1 MAANIVL
8 SGNLSFLNLA
18 ELLQLLGSNGS
29 NGILRI
35 NAQHAPEP
43 GIVFFAHGNPVHS
56 INGSLRGLESIF
68 SLFGWMEGEF
78 SFSEEPYDGE
88 STINKSRMEIILD
101 GLRMLDDGEIEKVE
115 STISEGTPS
124 EPKKAVSK
132 KSSLPLI
139 KGPLVDYLHVVDEEE
154 FFDGEEIIIEGN
166 HGNWIWVIL
175 EGIVELSR
183 STPKG
188 PVKFLQ
194 ITDGAFIGSIS
205 ALLSDESVRNVTAT
219 AVGNVQLGM
228 LDSQG
233 MGNEFSRMTP
243 EFRNIVRSLDNR
255 FDEVMNRAVATF
267 VGKNDPAKFLKDK
280 RPVIMEGKNDDKSF
294 IITGGRASIVRKT
307 KNGVIPLITGLGKGD
322 FIGHIPFLDMGL
334 EPTSAVVLGDKR
346 LKVATVDQQS
356 LEDEYEDLSLTFKN
370 MLSNISTN
378 ILATAMVIWLVQT
391 SFPSRSRHVNSP
403 RCFRP
408 TANR

>member
-1 MAANIVL
+1 MASNIVL
-8 SGNLSFLNLA
+8 SGNLGFLNLA

-35 NAQHAPEP
+35 NSKFASEP
-43 GIVFFAHGNPVHS
+43 GIVFFSNGNPVHS
-56 INGSLRGLESIF
+56 LNGTLRGLEAIF

-78 SFSEEPYDGE
+78 TFSDEPYDGE
-88 STINKSRMEIILD
+88 ITINKSRMEIILD

-115 STISEGTPS
+115 PAAPDNEPP
-124 EPKKAVSK
+124 PKKHAAK

-175 EGIVELSR
+175 EGMVELSR

-188 PVKFLQ
+188 PVAFLQ
-194 ITDGAFIGSIS
+194 LSDGAFIGSIS
-205 ALLSDESVRNVTAT
+205 SLLSDESVRNLTAK

-233 MGNEFSRMTP
+233 MGSEFSRMSP

-255 FDEVMNRAVATF
+255 FNEIMNRTVACF
-267 VGKNDPAKFLKDK
+267 IGKNDPAKLLKDH

-294 IITGGRASIVRKT
+294 IITGGRASIIRKT
-307 KNGVIPLITGLGKGD
+307 KSGVVPLITGLSKGD

-334 EPTSAVVLGDKR
+334 EPTSAIVLGDKR
-346 LKVATVDQQS
+346 LKVSTIDAQALQ
-356 LEDEYEDLSLTFKN
+356 DEYDQLSLTFKN
-370 MLSNISTN
+370 VLENLSTA
-378 ILATAMVIWLVQT
+378 ILATAMVICELEKKAA
-391 SFPSRSRHVNSP
+391 R
-403 RCFRP
+403 
-408 TANR
+408 

>member
-1 MAANIVL
+1 MASNIVL

-18 ELLQLLGSNGS
+18 ELIQLLGSNNS
-29 NGILRI
+29 SGILRI
-35 NAQHAPEP
+35 SSNSAQEP
-43 GIVFFAHGNPVHS
+43 GIVYFANGNPVHS
-56 INGSLRGLESIF
+56 LNAQLRGLEAIF
-68 SLFGWMEGEF
+68 SLFGWIEGEY

-88 STINKSRMEIILD
+88 TTINKSRMEIILD

-115 STISEGTPS
+115 PVSVGYSS
-124 EPKKAVSK
+124 SSDKKIGK
-132 KSSLPLI
+132 KSSLPHI

-175 EGIVELSR
+175 EGTAELSR

-188 PVKFLQ
+188 PTKFLQ
-194 ITDGAFIGSIS
+194 IGDGAFIGSIS
-205 ALLSDESVRNVTAT
+205 SLLSDESVRNVTAT

-233 MGNEFSRMTP
+233 MGSEFSRLTP

-255 FDEVMNRAVATF
+255 FNELMNRVVACQMRE
-267 VGKNDPAKFLKDK
+267 NDPGELLKDK

-307 KNGVIPLITGLGKGD
+307 KSGVIPLITGLSKGE
-322 FIGHIPFLDMGL
+322 FIGQIPFLDMGL
-334 EPTSAVVLGDKR
+334 EPTSAIVLGDKR
-346 LKVATVDQQS
+346 LKVSTIDRQALQ
-356 LEDEYEDLSLTFKN
+356 DEYEQLSTSFRNVLEN
-370 MLSNISTN
+370 LSTN
-378 ILATAMVIWLVQT
+378 ILATAMVICELERKSAQ
-391 SFPSRSRHVNSP
+391 
-403 RCFRP
+403 
-408 TANR
+408 

>member
-1 MAANIVL
+1 MASNIVL
-8 SGNLSFLNLA
+8 SGNLGCLNLA

-35 NAQHAPEP
+35 NSKFASEP
-43 GIVFFAHGNPVHS
+43 GIVFFSNGNPVHS
-56 INGSLRGLESIF
+56 LNGTLRGLEAIF

-78 SFSEEPYDGE
+78 TFSDEPYDGE
-88 STINKSRMEIILD
+88 ITINKSRMEIILD

-115 STISEGTPS
+115 PAAPDNEPP
-124 EPKKAVSK
+124 PKKHAAK

-175 EGIVELSR
+175 EGMVELSR

-188 PVKFLQ
+188 PVAFLQ
-194 ITDGAFIGSIS
+194 LSDGAFIGSIS
-205 ALLSDESVRNVTAT
+205 SLLSDESVRNLTAK

-233 MGNEFSRMTP
+233 MGSEFSRMSP

-255 FDEVMNRAVATF
+255 FNEIMNRTVACF
-267 VGKNDPAKFLKDK
+267 IGKNDPAKLLKDH

-294 IITGGRASIVRKT
+294 IITGGRASIIRKT
-307 KNGVIPLITGLGKGD
+307 KSGVVPLITGLSKGD

-334 EPTSAVVLGDKR
+334 EPTSAIVLGDKR
-346 LKVATVDQQS
+346 LKVSTIDAQALQ
-356 LEDEYEDLSLTFKN
+356 DEYDQLSLTFKN
-370 MLSNISTN
+370 VLENLSTA
-378 ILATAMVIWLVQT
+378 ILATAMVICELEKKAA
-391 SFPSRSRHVNSP
+391 R
-403 RCFRP
+403 
-408 TANR
+408 

>member
-1 MAANIVL
+1 MATHIVL
-8 SGNLSFLNLA
+8 SGKLSFLNLA

-35 NAQHAPEP
+35 DTQHAPET
-43 GIVFFAHGNPVHS
+43 GIVFFKSGNPVHS
-56 INGSLRGLESIF
+56 LNGERRGLEAIF
-68 SLFGWMEGEF
+68 SLFGWVEGDF
-78 SFSEEPYDGE
+78 SFSDEPYEGDV
-88 STINKSRMEIILD
+88 TINKSRMEIILD

-115 STISEGTPS
+115 PLSLEA
-124 EPKKAVSK
+124 EAAPKKIDAQ

-175 EGIVELSR
+175 EGTVELSR

-188 PVKFLQ
+188 PLPLLH

-205 ALLSDESVRNVTAT
+205 ALQSDESVRNVTAT

-233 MGNEFSRMTP
+233 MGNEFSKLSQ
-243 EFRNIVRSLDNR
+243 EFRNVIRSLDNR
-255 FDEVMNRAVATF
+255 FNEVMKRAVASSE
-267 VGKNDPAKFLKDK
+267 GKNDPAKLLKDK

-294 IITGGRASIVRKT
+294 VITGGRATIVRKT
-307 KNGVIPLITGLGKGD
+307 KSGVVPLITGLGKSD
-322 FIGHIPFLDMGL
+322 FIGQIPFLDMGL
-334 EPTSAVVLGDKR
+334 EPSSAIVVGDKR
-346 LKVATVDQQS
+346 LKVATIDQTA
-356 LEDEYEDLSLTFKN
+356 LLDEHENLSLTFKN
-370 MLSNISTN
+370 MLESISTT
-378 ILATAMVIWLVQT
+378 ILAIAMVICEREKNAQKT
-391 SFPSRSRHVNSP
+391 IDGGTKTGEAP
-403 RCFRP
+403 
-408 TANR
+408 

>member
-1 MAANIVL
+1 MATKVVL
-8 SGNLSFLNLA
+8 SGNLNFLNLA

-35 NAQHAPEP
+35 NAPHTTEP
-43 GIVFFAHGNPVHS
+43 GIVFFSNGNPVHS
-56 INGSLRGLESIF
+56 INGDLRGLEAIF

-78 SFSEEPYDGE
+78 SFSDEPYDGE

-101 GLRMLDDGEIEKVE
+101 GLRMLDDGEIETVQGVIAEEALTE
-115 STISEGTPS
+115 S
-124 EPKKAVSK
+124 KKEVRK

-175 EGIVELSR
+175 EGVVELSR

-188 PVKFLQ
+188 PIKFLQ

-233 MGNEFSRMTP
+233 MGSEFSRMTS

-255 FDEVMNRAVATF
+255 FNEIMNRAAATF
-267 VGKNDPAKFLKDK
+267 IGKNDPAKLLKEK

-294 IITGGRASIVRKT
+294 MITGGRASIARKT

-322 FIGHIPFLDMGL
+322 FIGQIPFLDMGL
-334 EPTSAVVLGDKR
+334 EPTSAIVLGDKR

-356 LEDEYEDLSLTFKN
+356 LEDEYETLSLTFKN
-370 MLSNISTN
+370 MLINISTN
-378 ILATAMVIWLVQT
+378 ILATAMVVCEMGKKA
-391 SFPSRSRHVNSP
+391 PH
-403 RCFRP
+403 
-408 TANR
+408 

>member
-1 MAANIVL
+1 MANNIVL
-8 SGNLSFLNLA
+8 SGNLNFLNLA

-35 NAQHAPEP
+35 NSQHASEP
-43 GIVFFAHGNPVHS
+43 GVVFFSNGNPVHS
-56 INGSLRGLESIF
+56 LNGEQRGLDAIF
-68 SLFGWMEGEF
+68 SLFGWMEGAF
-78 SFSEEPYDGE
+78 SFSEEPYEGE
-88 STINKSRMEIILD
+88 TTINKSRMEIILD
-101 GLRMLDDGEIEKVE
+101 GLRMLDDGEIVKVE
-115 STISEGTPS
+115 SVAPETHVT
-124 EPKKAVSK
+124 PKKSVSK

-194 ITDGAFIGSIS
+194 ISDGAFIGSIS
-205 ALLSDESVRNVTAT
+205 SLLSDESVRNVTAT

-233 MGNEFSRMTP
+233 MGSEFSRMSP

-255 FDEVMNRAVATF
+255 FNEIMDRTAACF
-267 VGKNDPAKFLKDK
+267 VGKNDPAKLLKDK

-307 KNGVIPLITGLGKGD
+307 KNGVIPLITGLSKGD

-334 EPTSAVVLGDKR
+334 EPTSAIVLGDKR
-346 LKVATVDQQS
+346 LKVSTVDQQA
-356 LEDEYEDLSLTFKN
+356 LQDEYDQLSLTFKN
-370 MLSNISTN
+370 VLINISTN
-378 ILATAMVIWLVQT
+378 ILATAMVICELEKKAA
-391 SFPSRSRHVNSP
+391 R
-403 RCFRP
+403 
-408 TANR
+408 

>member
-1 MAANIVL
+1 MASNIVL
-8 SGNLSFLNLA
+8 SGNLGFLNLA

-35 NAQHAPEP
+35 NSKFASEP
-43 GIVFFAHGNPVHS
+43 GIVFFSNGNPVHS
-56 INGSLRGLESIF
+56 LNGTLRGLEAIF

-78 SFSEEPYDGE
+78 TFSDEPYDGE
-88 STINKSRMEIILD
+88 ITINKSRMEIILD

-115 STISEGTPS
+115 PAAPENEPP
-124 EPKKAVSK
+124 PKKHAAK

-175 EGIVELSR
+175 EGMVELSR

-188 PVKFLQ
+188 PVAFLQ
-194 ITDGAFIGSIS
+194 LSDGAFIGSIS
-205 ALLSDESVRNVTAT
+205 SLLSDESVRNLTAK

-233 MGNEFSRMTP
+233 MGSEFSRMSP

-255 FDEVMNRAVATF
+255 FNEIMNRTVACF
-267 VGKNDPAKFLKDK
+267 IGKNDPAKLLKDH

-294 IITGGRASIVRKT
+294 IITGGRASIIRKT
-307 KNGVIPLITGLGKGD
+307 KSGVVPLITGLSKGD

-334 EPTSAVVLGDKR
+334 EPTSAIVLGDKR
-346 LKVATVDQQS
+346 LKVSTIDAQALQ
-356 LEDEYEDLSLTFKN
+356 DEYDQLSLTFKN
-370 MLSNISTN
+370 VLENLSTA
-378 ILATAMVIWLVQT
+378 ILATAMVICELEKKAA
-391 SFPSRSRHVNSP
+391 R
-403 RCFRP
+403 
-408 TANR
+408 

>member
-1 MAANIVL
+1 MASNIVL

-18 ELLQLLGSNGS
+18 ELLQLLGSNNS
-29 NGILRI
+29 TGILRI
-35 NAQHAPEP
+35 NSQHATEP
-43 GIVFFAHGNPVHS
+43 GVVFFSSGNPVHAL
-56 INGSLRGLESIF
+56 NGELRGLEAIF
-68 SLFGWMEGEF
+68 SLFGWMEGAF

-88 STINKSRMEIILD
+88 NTINKSRMEIILD
-101 GLRMLDDGEIEKVE
+101 GLRMLDDGEIPKVE
-115 STISEGTPS
+115 PVTP
-124 EPKKAVSK
+124 EETEAPKKQAGR

-205 ALLSDESVRNVTAT
+205 SLLSDESVRNVTAT

-233 MGNEFSRMTP
+233 MGSDFSRMSP

-255 FDEVMNRAVATF
+255 FDEIMNRTVACF
-267 VGKNDPAKFLKDK
+267 IGKNDPAKLLKDK

-294 IITGGRASIVRKT
+294 IITGGRAAIVRKT
-307 KNGVIPLITGLGKGD
+307 KNGVVPLITGLSKGD
-322 FIGHIPFLDMGL
+322 FIGQIPFLDMGL
-334 EPTSAVVLGDKR
+334 EPTSAIVLGDKR
-346 LKVATVDQQS
+346 LKVSTVDQQA
-356 LEDEYEDLSLTFKN
+356 LQDEYDQLSHTFKN
-370 MLSNISTN
+370 LLINISTN
-378 ILATAMVIWLVQT
+378 ILATAMVICEMEKKAT
-391 SFPSRSRHVNSP
+391 R
-403 RCFRP
+403 
-408 TANR
+408 

>member
-1 MAANIVL
+1 MANNIVL
-8 SGNLSFLNLA
+8 SGNLNFLNLA

-35 NAQHAPEP
+35 NSQHASEP
-43 GIVFFAHGNPVHS
+43 GVVFFSNGNPVHS
-56 INGSLRGLESIF
+56 LNGELRGLDAIF
-68 SLFGWMEGEF
+68 SLFGWMEGAF
-78 SFSEEPYDGE
+78 SFSEEPYEGE
-88 STINKSRMEIILD
+88 TTINKSRMEIILD
-101 GLRMLDDGEIEKVE
+101 GLRMLDDGEIVKVE
-115 STISEGTPS
+115 SVAPETHDT
-124 EPKKAVSK
+124 PKKNVSK
-132 KSSLPLI
+132 KSSLPLT

-205 ALLSDESVRNVTAT
+205 SLLSDESVRNVTAT

-233 MGNEFSRMTP
+233 MGSEFSRMSP

-255 FDEVMNRAVATF
+255 FNEIMDRTAACF
-267 VGKNDPAKFLKDK
+267 VGKNDPAKLLKDK

-307 KNGVIPLITGLGKGD
+307 KNGVIPLITGLSKGD

-334 EPTSAVVLGDKR
+334 EPTSAIVLGDKR
-346 LKVATVDQQS
+346 LKVSTVDQQA
-356 LEDEYEDLSLTFKN
+356 LQDEYDQLSLTFKN
-370 MLSNISTN
+370 VLINISTN
-378 ILATAMVIWLVQT
+378 ILATAMVICELEKKAA
-391 SFPSRSRHVNSP
+391 R
-403 RCFRP
+403 
-408 TANR
+408 

>member
-1 MAANIVL
+1 
-8 SGNLSFLNLA
+8 
-18 ELLQLLGSNGS
+18 
-29 NGILRI
+29 
-35 NAQHAPEP
+35 
-43 GIVFFAHGNPVHS
+43 
-56 INGSLRGLESIF
+56 
-68 SLFGWMEGEF
+68 
-78 SFSEEPYDGE
+78 
-88 STINKSRMEIILD
+88 
-101 GLRMLDDGEIEKVE
+101 MLDDGEIEKVE
-115 STISEGTPS
+115 VAASEENS
-124 EPKKAVSK
+124 AVPKKDIIK

-194 ITDGAFIGSIS
+194 ISDGAFIGSIS
-205 ALLSDESVRNVTAT
+205 SLLSDESVRNVTAT

-233 MGNEFSRMTP
+233 MGSEFSRMTS

-255 FDEVMNRAVATF
+255 FNEVMNRAAATF
-267 VGKNDPAKFLKDK
+267 IGKNDPAKLLKDK

-294 IITGGRASIVRKT
+294 LITGGRASIVRKT
-307 KNGVIPLITGLGKGD
+307 KDGVIPLITGLGKGD

-334 EPTSAVVLGDKR
+334 EPTSAIVLGDKR
-346 LKVATVDQQS
+346 LKVATVDQKT
-356 LEDEYEDLSLTFKN
+356 LAEEYEQLSLTFKN
-370 MLSNISTN
+370 VLNNISTN
-378 ILATAMVIWLVQT
+378 ILATAMVICELEKKT
-391 SFPSRSRHVNSP
+391 TR
-403 RCFRP
+403 
-408 TANR
+408 